1 MRIQIF
7 QLLLKNLTKGDS
19 NWLAYTLPCPTYL
32 LYSFTSPIHLHLS
45 MSYKN
50 LTLPFLL

>member
-19 NWLAYTLPCPTYL
+19 NWLAYTLPSPIYL
-32 LYSFTSPIHLHLS
+32 LYSFTAPIHVQESDFAIPAL
-45 MSYKN
+45 K
-50 LTLPFLL
+50 

>member
-19 NWLAYTLPCPTYL
+19 NWLAYTLPSPIYL
-32 LYSFTSPIHLHLS
+32 LYSFTAPIHV
-45 MSYKN
+45 
-50 LTLPFLL
+50 LPESDFAIPALK